1 VTPSF
6 DAAYYDGRSALR
18 RAVRVSVLG
27 ERLHVW
33 GEGIDFAVP
42 LDAVEADAP
51 IPGAPRILRLPGGA
65 QLRADAE
72 SVAEL
77 FAGRHRLETLVERL
91 ERRWPYALGAL
102 VVLAAFAWWFIAR
115 GLPLAAQAIA
125 EHIPARAEAAIG
137 EHALSAIEGRVCFPS
152 ALSAG
157 EQEAL
162 QRSFSRMSAGL
173 NDGHDYRLLLRSCPS
188 LRANAFALPG
198 GSIILT
204 DQLVRLGGSPAGIS
218 GVLAHEIGHVRQRHG
233 LRTLL
238 QGAGLVALITTLAGD
253 AAAITSLAVTL
264 PTVLLQSGYSREF
277 EGEADD
283 FAVRRMRELGLSPR
297 AFADMLALIER
308 NHVHGGQAQA
318 QDYFSTHPITA
329 ARIERALAAE
339 SDFDRCVH
347 RNLAADRRLAA
358 CSSAIAS
365 GKLSGPE
372 LASAYA
378 IRGQIQN
385 TLGLQQAAVEDLDRA
400 LASGSRDAEVYNSLA
415 WILATSPQDALRS
428 AARAKELALTA
439 CELTRYQNPNIVDTL
454 AAAHAEAGEFA
465 DAVRLQKQALE
476 SPDFDK
482 RFAKEGR
489 ERLALYEAGRP
500 YREAPGR

>member
-1 VTPSF
+1 VTEF

-18 RAVRVSVLG
+18 RAVHVRASEG
-27 ERLHVW
+27 RLHVA
-33 GEGIDFAVP
+33 GKGVEFDVA
-42 LDAVEADAP
+42 LDEVEADAP
-51 IPGAPRILRLPGGA
+51 IAGAPRILRLPGGA
-65 QLRADAE
+65 QLRAEPA
-72 SVAEL
+72 SVAAL
-77 FAGRHRLETLVERL
+77 FAGRNRLETLVARL
-91 ERRWPYALGAL
+91 ESRWPYALGAL
-102 VVLAAFAWWFIAR
+102 VLLVAFAWWFVAR
-115 GLPLAAQAIA
+115 GLPLAAEAIA
-125 EHIPARAEAAIG
+125 ARIPTRAEAAIG
-137 EHALSAIEGRVCFPS
+137 EHALSAIDGRICAPS

-157 EQEAL
+157 QQEAL
-162 QRSFSRMSAGL
+162 QRDFSRMVSGL
-173 NDGHDYRLLLRSCPS
+173 NDGHAYRLLLRNCQNIGP
-188 LRANAFALPG
+188 NAFALPG

-218 GVLAHEIGHVRQRHG
+218 GVLAHEIGHVRERHS

-277 EGEADD
+277 EEQADD
-283 FAVRRMRELGLSPR
+283 FAVRRLRQVGLPPR

-308 NHVHGGQAQA
+308 NHAPRGKAEA

-329 ARIERALAAE
+329 GRIARALAAE
-339 SDFDRCVH
+339 TDFDRCGY
-347 RNLAADRRLAA
+347 RSLGAERRLAA

-365 GKLSGPE
+365 GKLTGPE
-372 LASAYA
+372 LATAYS

-385 TLGLQQAAVEDLDRA
+385 AIGLQQSAVEDLDRA
-400 LASGSRDAEVYNSLA
+400 LASGSRDPEVYNALA

-439 CELTRYQNPNIVDTL
+439 CELTRYQDANLVDTL
-454 AAAHAEAGEFA
+454 AAAHAEAGEFG

-476 SPDFDK
+476 SPEFEK
-482 RFAKEGR
+482 RFGSEAR
-489 ERLALYEAGRP
+489 QRLELYASSRP
-500 YREAPGR
+500 YREGPR